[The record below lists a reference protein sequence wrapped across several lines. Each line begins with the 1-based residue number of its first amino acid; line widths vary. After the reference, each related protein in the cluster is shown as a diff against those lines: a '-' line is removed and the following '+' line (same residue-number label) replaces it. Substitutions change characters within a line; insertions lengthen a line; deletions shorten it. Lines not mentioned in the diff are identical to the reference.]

1 MNIKIFLYLIFTQ
14 VAYSYLPTCKPNICV
29 FKTGTGNVNLLTVT
43 TNKMLRANN
52 ALVICNDDVSE
63 DIKSVINCHKLKSI
77 SDYRDLDD
85 QLTESATALLNEHSI
100 YRILSGNDNIDDK
113 ELAVYKR
120 WGLEIIV
127 FPGVNENIKE
137 F

>member
-1 MNIKIFLYLIFTQ
+1 MNIKICLYFIFTQ
-14 VAYSYLPTCKPNICV
+14 VVYSYLPICKPNICV
-29 FKTGTGNVNLLTVT
+29 FKTGTGNANLLTVT

-63 DIKSVINCHKLKSI
+63 DIKSLINCHKMKFI
-77 SDYRDLDD
+77 SDYMDLDD

-100 YRILSGNDNIDDK
+100 YRVLSGNNNIDNA
-113 ELAVYKR
+113 EAAVYKK
-120 WGLEIIV
+120 WGLEIVV

>member
-1 MNIKIFLYLIFTQ
+1 
-14 VAYSYLPTCKPNICV
+14 V
-29 FKTGTGNVNLLTVT
+29 FKTGTGNANLLTVT

-63 DIKSVINCHKLKSI
+63 MKFI
-77 SDYRDLDD
+77 SDYKDLDD
-85 QLTESATALLNEHSI
+85 QLTESAAALLNEHSI
-100 YRILSGNDNIDDK
+100 YRVLSGNDNIDNA
-113 ELAVYKR
+113 EASVYKK
-120 WGLEIIV
+120 WGLDIVV

>member
-1 MNIKIFLYLIFTQ
+1 
-14 VAYSYLPTCKPNICV
+14 
-29 FKTGTGNVNLLTVT
+29 
-43 TNKMLRANN
+43 LRANN

-63 DIKSVINCHKLKSI
+63 DIKSLINCHKMKFI
-77 SDYRDLDD
+77 SEYKDLDD

-100 YRILSGNDNIDDK
+100 YRVLSGNDNIDNA
-113 ELAVYKR
+113 EASVYKK
-120 WGLEIIV
+120 WGLDIVV